1 MRGAVAMNGQVSST
15 TALRLG
21 IIGSA
26 LLAAGSF
33 GAGATRN
40 RGGMLDHLGL
50 EFLAYGHARGL
61 FNIAVVVGLLLLV
74 AGWVAVGRR
83 IVPERQGPADSA
95 AAVVADRLSYARSA
109 LWSSTAPLLLAAP
122 LMSRDVYSY
131 LMQGAMVRDG
141 FDPYSEGA
149 AVNPG
154 PYLLEVS
161 HDWRNTTTPYG
172 PLHLW
177 IGNGVTSFVGE
188 NVMAGIICY
197 KFISLAGFAAVAWAI
212 PRIARRL
219 GGDPALAL
227 WLGVANPVMLIHMV
241 GGMHNES
248 VMVGLVSLGL
258 LACLNRR
265 FVLGTVAVGVAV
277 SLKATAAVTLPFIV
291 WMAAHHYAP
300 DGARHARRVGA
311 FLVSGFAVVAVSVA
325 SVAGV
330 TVASGTS
337 WGWLEQISGNS
348 KVVNPLS
355 GATLAADAI
364 TPFIQLF
371 DEEFPYN
378 VVLSATRTAGSV
390 LMLVG
395 LVLMWWLFRQTER
408 RNIMGMALAYMVA
421 FVFNAVT
428 LPWYFAS
435 ALSVAGTFNPPR
447 WLTRLTIG
455 VSVIVALAFSGS
467 GNHNFYNGTWML
479 VAVVIGWCA
488 AAYVM
493 PRTPGA
499 DGGSETRTAR
509 TPSPA
514 RA

>member
-1 MRGAVAMNGQVSST
+1 MRTGGLSQRAALQLGVAGA
-15 TALRLG
+15 
-21 IIGSA
+21 A
-26 LLAAGSF
+26 LLAVGSF

-40 RGGMLDHLGL
+40 RAGMLDYLGL
-50 EFLAYGHARGL
+50 EFLGYGHARGL
-61 FNIAVVVGLLLLV
+61 LNVALTVGLFLLV
-74 AGWVAVGRR
+74 AGWVAAGRY
-83 IVPERQGPADSA
+83 I
-95 AAVVADRLSYARSA
+95 VADRFEKDVSDRWAYAQSA
-109 LWSSTAPLLLAAP
+109 LWSATAPLLLAAP

-197 KFISLAGFAAVAWAI
+197 KFISLAGFAAIAWAV
-212 PRIARRL
+212 PRIARQL

-258 LACLNRR
+258 VACLNRR
-265 FVLGTVAVGVAV
+265 FLLGTAIVGIAV

-300 DGARHARRVGA
+300 QGSRPARRVGA
-311 FLVSGFAVVAVSVA
+311 FLVSGMAVVAAAVA
-325 SVAGV
+325 
-330 TVASGTS
+330 TVAAVTAASGSS
-337 WGWLEQISGNS
+337 WGWLAQISGNS

-355 GATLAADAI
+355 GATLAADAV

-371 DEEFPYN
+371 SEEFPYN
-378 VVLSATRTAGSV
+378 TVLSAARTVGSV
-390 LMLVG
+390 LMLAG
-395 LVLMWWLFRQTER
+395 LVTVWWLFRQTDR
-408 RNIMGMALAYMVA
+408 RNVMGMALAYMVA

-435 ALSVAGTFNPPR
+435 ALSVAGTFTPPR
-447 WLTRLTIG
+447 WLIRLTVG
-455 VSVIVALAFSGS
+455 ASVIVALAFSGS
-467 GNHNFYNGTWML
+467 GNHNFYNGGWML
-479 VAVVIGWCA
+479 MSVVAGWCA
-488 AAYVM
+488 SAYVL
-493 PRTPGA
+493 PRASENDGA
-499 DGGSETRTAR
+499 PRGNSAESSR

>member
-1 MRGAVAMNGQVSST
+1 MTARFSS
-15 TALRLG
+15 A
-21 IIGSA
+21 SA
-26 LLAAGSF
+26 LWMGTAGATLMMIGSF

-40 RGGMLDHLGL
+40 RGGVL
-50 EFLAYGHARGL
+50 EEYGIDFLSYGHGRGL
-61 FNIAVVVGLLLLV
+61 LNVALTVGLVLLV
-74 AGWVAVGRR
+74 SGWVATGRY
-83 IVPERQGPADSA
+83 VL
-95 AAVVADRLSYARSA
+95 ADRSEPGVANRFELARAS
-109 LWSSTAPLLLAAP
+109 LWSATAPLLLAAP

-197 KFISLAGFAAVAWAI
+197 KFISLAGFAAIAWAV
-212 PRIARRL
+212 PKIARQL

-227 WLGVANPVMLIHMV
+227 WLGVGNPVMLIHMV

-248 VMVGLVSLGL
+248 VMVGLVSVGL
-258 LACLNRR
+258 VACLSRR
-265 FVLGTVAVGVAV
+265 FLLGTVLVGVAV

-291 WMAAHHYAP
+291 WMILHRYTP
-300 DGARHARRVGA
+300 EGTRPRRRVA
-311 FLVSGFAVVAVSVA
+311 VFLVAGISVVVSSVA
-325 SVAGV
+325 TVAAV
-330 TVASGTS
+330 TMASGTS
-337 WGWLEQISGNS
+337 WGWLEEISGNS

-355 GATLAADAI
+355 GATLAAEAI
-364 TPFIQLF
+364 TPFLQLF

-378 VVLSATRTAGSV
+378 AVLSATRTVGSL
-390 LMLVG
+390 LMLAG
-395 LVLMWWLFRQTER
+395 LVAVWWLFRQSVR

-435 ALSVAGTFNPPR
+435 ALSLAGTFTPAR
-447 WLTRLTIG
+447 WLTRLTVG
-455 VSVIVALAFSGS
+455 LSVIVALAFSGS
-467 GNHNFYNGTWML
+467 GNHHFYNGPWML
-479 VAVVIGWCA
+479 AALVAGWCA
-488 AAYVM
+488 AAYVL
-493 PRTPGA
+493 PRTK
-499 DGGSETRTAR
+499 
-509 TPSPA
+509 TPSLE

>member
-1 MRGAVAMNGQVSST
+1 MKRFPSPRTAVCLSTVGA
-15 TALRLG
+15 ALMMV
-21 IIGSA
+21 
-26 LLAAGSF
+26 GSF
-33 GAGATRN
+33 GAGSTRN
-40 RGGMLDHLGL
+40 RGGMLDYFGL

-61 FNIAVVVGLLLLV
+61 LNIVLTAGLLLVV
-74 AGWVAVGRR
+74 AGWVAAGRY
-83 IVPERQGPADSA
+83 A
-95 AAVVADRLSYARSA
+95 VADRRDSGIENRFAYVRSW
-109 LWSSTAPLLLAAP
+109 LWSATAPLLLAAP

-197 KFISLAGFAAVAWAI
+197 KFISLAGFAAIAWAV
-212 PRIARRL
+212 PQIALRL
-219 GGDPALAL
+219 KGDPALAL

-258 LACLNRR
+258 VACLNRR
-265 FVLGTVAVGVAV
+265 FFLGTVLVGIAV

-291 WMAAHHYAP
+291 WMAAHQYAP
-300 DGARHARRVGA
+300 EGARPARRVGA
-311 FLVSGFAVVAVSVA
+311 FLVSGLAIVAAAVGTVAA
-325 SVAGV
+325 V

-337 WGWLEQISGNS
+337 WGWLAQISGNS

-364 TPFIQLF
+364 TPFVQLF

-378 VVLSATRTAGSV
+378 TVLGVTRTVGSV
-390 LMLVG
+390 LMLAG
-395 LVLMWWLFRQTER
+395 LIGVWWFFRQTDR
-408 RNIMGMALAYMVA
+408 RNIMGMALAYMTA

-435 ALSVAGTFNPPR
+435 AISVAGTFTPPR

-455 VSVIVALAFSGS
+455 VSVVVALAFSGS
-467 GNHNFYNGTWML
+467 GNHNFYNGAWML
-479 VAVVIGWCA
+479 VAVVAGWGA
-488 AAYVM
+488 ATYVL
-493 PRTPGA
+493 PRITHAGDAPRES
-499 DGGSETRTAR
+499 GSRR
-509 TPSPA
+509 PSPA

>member
-1 MRGAVAMNGQVSST
+1 MSRKLSPQ
-15 TALRLG
+15 TALCLG
-21 IIGSA
+21 TAGAA
-26 LLAAGSF
+26 LMFLGSF

-40 RGGMLDHLGL
+40 RGGVLDSFGL
-50 EFLAYGHARGL
+50 SFLSYGHARGL
-61 FNIAVVVGLLLLV
+61 LDVALTLGLFLLV
-74 AGWVAVGRR
+74 LGWITAGWHILSQHSAVKNRF
-83 IVPERQGPADSA
+83 EF
-95 AAVVADRLSYARSA
+95 ARAS
-109 LWSSTAPLLLAAP
+109 LWSATAPLLLAAP

-149 AVNPG
+149 AINPG

-177 IGNGVTSFVGE
+177 IGNGVTTAVGD
-188 NVMAGIICY
+188 NVMAGIIIY
-197 KFISLAGFAAVAWAI
+197 KFISLAGFAAIAWAI

-227 WLGVANPVMLIHMV
+227 WLGVGNPVMLIHMV

-258 LACLNRR
+258 VACLSRR
-265 FVLGTVAVGVAV
+265 FLLGTALVGIAV

-291 WMAAHHYAP
+291 WLVVHHYAP
-300 DGARHARRVGA
+300 EKAQLPKRVGV
-311 FLVSGFAVVAVSVA
+311 LLLGGLSVVAVCVA
-325 SVAGV
+325 VVAGV

-337 WGWLEQISGNS
+337 WGWLAQISGNS

-364 TPFIQLF
+364 TPFLQLF

-378 VVLSATRTAGSV
+378 TVLDATRTAGSI
-390 LMLVG
+390 LMLLG
-395 LVLMWWLFRQTER
+395 LVAVWWIFRQSER
-408 RNIMGMALAYMVA
+408 HAVMGMALAYMVA
-421 FVFNAVT
+421 FLFNAVT

-435 ALSVAGTFNPPR
+435 SISVAGTFTPRR
-447 WLTRLTIG
+447 WLTRLIIG
-455 VSVIVALAFSGS
+455 ASVVVALAFSGS
-467 GNHNFYNGTWML
+467 GNHRFYDGFWML
-479 VAVVIGWCA
+479 LVLIIAWFTT
-488 AAYVM
+488 AYVL
-493 PRTPGA
+493 PRSSTSPVV
-499 DGGSETRTAR
+499 AR
-509 TPSPA
+509 EPEEHKVN
-514 RA
+514 

>member
-1 MRGAVAMNGQVSST
+1 MGSATMTKRPSPAA
-15 TALRLG
+15 ALRLG
-21 IIGSA
+21 LVGSA
-26 LLAAGSF
+26 LLAIGSF

-61 FNIAVVVGLLLLV
+61 LNVVLVAGLFFLV
-74 AGWVAVGRR
+74 AGWVAAGRY
-83 IVPERQGPADSA
+83 IVPERRGS
-95 AAVVADRLSYARSA
+95 VFCVGADRLSYARAA
-109 LWSSTAPLLLAAP
+109 LWSATAPLLFAAP

-197 KFISLAGFAAVAWAI
+197 KFISLAGFAAIAWAV

-265 FVLGTVAVGVAV
+265 YVLGTVAVGIAV

-291 WMAAHHYAP
+291 WMAAHDCAP
-300 DGARHARRVGA
+300 AGARLTRRVGA
-311 FLVSGFAVVAVSVA
+311 FLISGFAVVAVAVA
-325 SVAGV
+325 SVSAV
-330 TVASGTS
+330 TVVSGTS
-337 WGWLEQISGNS
+337 WGWLAQISGNT

-378 VVLSATRTAGSV
+378 AVLGATRTMGSV
-390 LMLVG
+390 LMLAG
-395 LVLMWWLFRQTER
+395 LIVVWWLFRHTER
-408 RNIMGMALAYMVA
+408 RNIMGMALAYLVA

-435 ALSVAGTFNPPR
+435 ALSVAGTFTPPR
-447 WLTRLTIG
+447 WLTRLTVG
-455 VSVIVALAFSGS
+455 ASVIVALAFSGS

-479 VAVVIGWCA
+479 IAVVAGWCA
-488 AAYVM
+488 AAYVL
-493 PRTPGA
+493 PRTPDA
-499 DGGSETRTAR
+499 DGDTATLAAR
-509 TPSPA
+509 RPSPA

>member
-1 MRGAVAMNGQVSST
+1 MTLRPSPT
-15 TALRLG
+15 TALWQG
-21 IIGSA
+21 VVGSA
-26 LLAAGSF
+26 LLAVGSF

-40 RGGMLDHLGL
+40 RGGMLDYLGV

-61 FNIAVVVGLLLLV
+61 LNIALTVGLLLLV
-74 AGWVAVGRR
+74 AGWVAAGRY
-83 IVPERQGPADSA
+83 
-95 AAVVADRLSYARSA
+95 VVAARRESSVRDRLSYAESA
-109 LWSSTAPLLLAAP
+109 LWSATVPLLLAAP

-131 LMQGAMVRDG
+131 LMQGAMIRDG

-197 KFISLAGFAAVAWAI
+197 KFISLAGFAAIAWAV

-248 VMVGLVSLGL
+248 VMVGLVSIGL
-258 LACLNRR
+258 VACLERR
-265 FVLGTVAVGVAV
+265 FLLGTLLVGVAV

-300 DGARHARRVGA
+300 PGSRPARRLGSFFA
-311 FLVSGFAVVAVSVA
+311 SGLAVVAVSVA
-325 SVAGV
+325 SVAAV

-337 WGWLEQISGNS
+337 WGWLAQISGNS

-355 GATLAADAI
+355 GATLAADAV
-364 TPFIQLF
+364 TPFLQLF

-378 VVLSATRTAGSV
+378 TVLSATRTLGSV
-390 LMLVG
+390 LMLAG
-395 LVLMWWLFRQTER
+395 LVTVWWLFRQSDR
-408 RNIMGMALAYMVA
+408 RNVAGMALAYMVA

-435 ALSVAGTFNPPR
+435 AVSVAGTFTPPR
-447 WLTRLTIG
+447 WLMRLTIG
-455 VSVIVALAFSGS
+455 ASVIVGLAFSGS
-467 GNHNFYNGTWML
+467 GNHNFYNGAWILMAL
-479 VAVVIGWCA
+479 AAGWAA
-488 AAYVM
+488 AAYVL
-493 PRTPGA
+493 PRTGDQEPV
-499 DGGSETRTAR
+499 DIQPEVRK
-509 TPSPA
+509 PLPA

>member
-1 MRGAVAMNGQVSST
+1 MTARLSPT

-21 IIGSA
+21 AFGAA
-26 LLAAGSF
+26 LLMVGSF

-40 RGGMLDHLGL
+40 RGGVLAYFGL
-50 EFLAYGHARGL
+50 EFLSYGHARGL
-61 FNIAVVVGLLLLV
+61 LDVALNAGLLLLV
-74 AGWVAVGRR
+74 AGWVGAGRYVVDGR
-83 IVPERQGPADSA
+83 GETGPR
-95 AAVVADRLSYARSA
+95 DRLRYARAS
-109 LWSSTAPLLLAAP
+109 LWSATAPLLLAAP

-177 IGNGVTSFVGE
+177 IGNAVTSFVGE

-197 KFISLAGFAAVAWAI
+197 KFISLAGFAAIAWSL
-212 PRIARRL
+212 PRIAQRL

-227 WLGVANPVMLIHMV
+227 WLGAANPVMLIHMV
-241 GGMHNES
+241 AGMHNES

-258 LACLNRR
+258 VACLSRR
-265 FVLGTVAVGVAV
+265 FLLGTVLVGVAV

-291 WMAAHHYAP
+291 WMVLRHYAP
-300 DGARHARRVGA
+300 DGSRPARRVGV
-311 FLVSGFAVVAVSVA
+311 FLAGGASVVAVSVA
-325 SVAGV
+325 
-330 TVASGTS
+330 TVAAVTMGSGTS
-337 WGWLEQISGNS
+337 WGWLEEISGNS

-355 GATLAADAI
+355 GATLAAEAI

-378 VVLSATRTAGSV
+378 TVLGVTRTVGSV
-390 LMLVG
+390 LMLAG
-395 LVLMWWLFRQTER
+395 LVLVWWMFRQNDR
-408 RNIMGMALAYMVA
+408 RNVMGMALAYMVA
-421 FVFNAVT
+421 FVCNAVT

-435 ALSVAGTFNPPR
+435 ALSVAGTFSPPR
-447 WLTRLTIG
+447 WLIRLTVG
-455 VSVIVALAFSGS
+455 ASVIVAFAFSGS
-467 GNHNFYNGTWML
+467 GNHNFYNGVWML
-479 VAVVIGWCA
+479 VTLVLGWYA
-488 AAYVM
+488 ASCVL
-493 PRTPGA
+493 PR
-499 DGGSETRTAR
+499 SK
-509 TPSPA
+509 TPSPE

>member
-1 MRGAVAMNGQVSST
+1 MTARLSPTAAWWLGAAGA
-15 TALRLG
+15 ALMMV
-21 IIGSA
+21 
-26 LLAAGSF
+26 GSF

-40 RGGMLDHLGL
+40 RGGVLDAFGIS
-50 EFLAYGHARGL
+50 FLSYGHGRGL
-61 FNIAVVVGLLLLV
+61 LNIALTAGLVLLV
-74 AGWVAVGRR
+74 VGWVAAGRF
-83 IVPERQGPADSA
+83 VL
-95 AAVVADRLSYARSA
+95 ADRTEPGVRDRFEFAKAS
-109 LWSSTAPLLLAAP
+109 LWSATAPLLLAAP

-149 AVNPG
+149 AINPG

-177 IGNGVTSFVGE
+177 IGNGVTSFVGD

-197 KFISLAGFAAVAWAI
+197 KFISLAGFATIAWAV

-227 WLGVANPVMLIHMV
+227 WLGVANPVMLVHMV

-258 LACLNRR
+258 VACLSRR
-265 FVLGTVAVGVAV
+265 FLLGTVLIGVAV
-277 SLKATAAVTLPFIV
+277 SLKATAAVTLPFVV
-291 WMAAHHYAP
+291 WMALHCYAP
-300 DGARHARRVGA
+300 EGTRLTRRVGVFMA
-311 FLVSGFAVVAVSVA
+311 ACFAVVSA
-325 SVAGV
+325 SVATVAAV
-330 TVASGTS
+330 TLASGTS
-337 WGWLEQISGNS
+337 WGWLAEISGNS

-355 GATLAADAI
+355 GATLAAEAI
-364 TPFIQLF
+364 TPFLQLF

-378 VVLSATRTAGSV
+378 TVLGVTRTIGSV
-390 LMLVG
+390 LMLAG
-395 LVLMWWLFRQTER
+395 LVAVWWLFRQNER
-408 RNIMGMALAYMVA
+408 RNVMGMALAYMVA

-435 ALSVAGTFNPPR
+435 SVSVAGTFTPAR
-447 WLTRLTIG
+447 WLTRLTVG
-455 VSVIVALAFSGS
+455 LSVIVALAFSGS
-467 GNHNFYNGTWML
+467 GNHHFYNVAWML
-479 VAVVIGWCA
+479 PALIAGWCA
-488 AAYVM
+488 AAYVL
-493 PRTPGA
+493 PR
-499 DGGSETRTAR
+499 SK